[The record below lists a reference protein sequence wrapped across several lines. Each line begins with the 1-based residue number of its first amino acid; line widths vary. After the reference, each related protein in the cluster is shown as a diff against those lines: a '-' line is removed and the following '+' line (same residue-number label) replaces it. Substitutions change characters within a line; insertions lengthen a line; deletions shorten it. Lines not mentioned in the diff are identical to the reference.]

1 MSLPTHSKT
10 AYIADDD
17 PEDIQLLC
25 EVIREIDAT
34 IHTRTFTNGKD
45 VLTQLLASAERDL
58 PQILLLDYAMPQLT
72 GSEVLK
78 QLANH
83 SRYSRISK
91 FVLSTSSAAQY
102 MEECL
107 RNGAD
112 AYFVKPNSMA
122 ELRSIANKI
131 FRDEVW

>member
-1 MSLPTHSKT
+1 MSLPTHSKI

-17 PEDIQLLC
+17 PEDIELLC

-34 IHTRTFTNGKD
+34 ITTRTFANGKE
-45 VLTQLLASAERDL
+45 VLTQLLACAEQDL
-58 PQILLLDYAMPQLT
+58 PQVLLLDYAMPELT
-72 GSEVLK
+72 GSQVLK
-78 QLANH
+78 QIANQ
-83 SRYSRISK
+83 SRYSRTYK

-131 FRDEVW
+131 FQNEA